1 MFSSEDK
8 KIDNNFAFCFGDK
21 NINNIYYYSGPKKD
35 LNIISPYNAMKYL
48 LLIEYILDVLKNSNK
63 EEEIK
68 EIPKTKLIFT
78 SSSFINND
86 NRKIMNINYF
96 IKNNKN
102 ITDQSYY
109 FSDTLYFNGL
119 NFLSKKDNSK
129 IINLLSSYDKKKIT
143 KDELQFQIEKFK
155 NYHFNLDILITDPT
169 LIKKFTTKKKISER
183 QLFRSI
189 GVITVIAGT
198 IYLLMKKIKN
208 LNDEIEIIEIEKIE
222 NNEIIEDIIKE

>member
-8 KIDNNFAFCFGDK
+8 KINNNITFCFGDK
-21 NINNIYYYSGPKKD
+21 NINNIYYYDSGSKE
-35 LNIISPYNAMKYL
+35 NSYNRMKYL
-48 LLIEYILDVLKNSNK
+48 LLIKYILDVLKNSNK

-119 NFLSKKDNSK
+119 NFLSKKDNNK
-129 IINLLSSYDKKKIT
+129 IINLLSSYDEKKIT
-143 KDELQFQIEKFK
+143 KDKLQFQIEKFK